1 MMLTAR
7 RFVLASA
14 VVTLLAG
21 ASYARGAPAQ
31 AWPVTISASQVNPK
45 LPNIGGFLA
54 ARVAGKGAQKYLS
67 NPEKAIPL
75 LYATTSGARYE
86 RAKFAR
92 VRGIKW
98 PYGLTAFR
106 VRLFA
111 GATVVEQL
119 FFFRGGTRRLEY
131 QPDGYGTHIAPT
143 TENGRA
149 VPVPYDLAAGDVT
162 LKVAHP
168 WVSTSLGVDALFFR
182 LIPRSANVRPTTDGG
197 QRNDWD
203 LLKVSADPTLF
214 GKCWQTGP
222 RPVDAG
228 ALAKTIR
235 SDPDLGATAPVAV
248 NTRGTEALMMDVV
261 IAAGA
266 SIRFCENES
275 GGILSSLLDENADQ
289 SFDGKGRATGHA
301 SGERMRL
308 YLFDAPTRS
317 SIRVLA
323 VAIVVPKSRFK
334 SVVKAAAPVVDSVEF
349 HVR

>member
-1 MMLTAR
+1 MLTAR
-7 RFVLASA
+7 RFVLAAA

-45 LPNIGGFLA
+45 RPNIGGFLA
-54 ARVAGKGAQKYLS
+54 ARIAGKGAQKYLS
-67 NPEKAIPL
+67 DPYQAIPL
-75 LYATTSGARYE
+75 LYASTSGARYE
-86 RAKFAR
+86 RARFGR
-92 VRGIKW
+92 VRGITW
-98 PYGLTAFR
+98 PYGLTAFK

-111 GATVVEQL
+111 GAAVVEQL
-119 FFFRGGTRRLEY
+119 FFFRSGSNGLEY

-149 VPVPYDLAAGDVT
+149 VAVPYDLAAGDVT
-162 LKVAHP
+162 LEVAHP
-168 WVSTSLGVDALFFR
+168 WVSTALFTIDAFFR

-197 QRNDWD
+197 ERNDWD
-203 LLKVSADPTLF
+203 LLKVSTDPTLF
-214 GKCWQTGP
+214 GRCWQTGP
-222 RPVDAG
+222 RPVDAR
-228 ALAKTIR
+228 ALATTIR

-248 NTRGTEALMMDVV
+248 SVRGAEALMMDLV

-266 SIRFCENES
+266 SLRFCENES
-275 GGILSSLLDENADQ
+275 GGILSPLVDEDADQ
-289 SFDGKGRATGHA
+289 SFDGKGGATGHA

-308 YLFDAPTRS
+308 YLFDAPKRS

-323 VAIVVPKSRFK
+323 VAIVAPKSRFK
-334 SVVKAAAPVVDSVEF
+334 RVVKAAAPVVDSVEF